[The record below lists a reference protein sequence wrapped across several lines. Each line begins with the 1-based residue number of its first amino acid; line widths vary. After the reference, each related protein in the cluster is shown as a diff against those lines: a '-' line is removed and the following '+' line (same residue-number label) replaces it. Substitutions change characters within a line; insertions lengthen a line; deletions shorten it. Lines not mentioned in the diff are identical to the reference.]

1 VELFANLPS
10 LEKGRPNGLAVA
22 IRKKFGLIADFDAR
36 CFQGGDGKLS
46 VPFVGGFFGAI
57 AAEDDAFHR
66 LGGAGLLRAKLVV
79 VALIQRTLRI
89 VSIGAKPSIHI
100 RPR

>member
-1 VELFANLPS
+1 
-10 LEKGRPNGLAVA
+10 
-22 IRKKFGLIADFDAR
+22 
-36 CFQGGDGKLS
+36 
-46 VPFVGGFFGAI
+46 
-57 AAEDDAFHR
+57 
-66 LGGAGLLRAKLVV
+66 LRAKLVV